1 MYQKIAQDVHY
12 SIRGGGKPT
21 QRKCTPSTMSK
32 YYCRSCGI
40 YIDDNKAQRLQHE
53 NGSKHKQAVLQWQQ
67 QAREKKKEVLDG
79 EKNVENVLKE
89 IDRAARED
97 LAKYDADLSSSSDP
111 VSKPQP
117 QSQPRQCQQQRQEH
131 NPQASKHIGGD
142 ANEGGNGENEEGFYK
157 DGEKYYMEGDLH
169 VSKLQPGTLCEL
181 FVEELEAWV
190 PASVTLR
197 NDLEIPN
204 VEALVTTLDVTYFP
218 QAVDSSATAPGFA
231 AGVSPELIRLECENY
246 VPPSSSSSK
255 EGEAGDGADAV
266 GPVEESTG
274 LGKWESVA
282 VDEGEKE
289 DVQEEEEEASKAK
302 KMISTHN
309 DNKPSKRDYKGISL
323 STAKSVA
330 NESLNESGKTVGFKK
345 KRRKLE
351 QA

>member
-1 MYQKIAQDVHY
+1 
-12 SIRGGGKPT
+12 
-21 QRKCTPSTMSK
+21 MSK

-67 QAREKKKEVLDG
+67 QAREKKKEELDS

-97 LAKYDADLSSSSDP
+97 LAKYDADVSSSSDS

-117 QSQPRQCQQQRQEH
+117 QSQPRQYQPQRQER
-131 NPQASKHIGGD
+131 NPQASIHTEGD
-142 ANEGGNGENEEGFYK
+142 ANKSGNDENEEGIYK
-157 DGEKYYMEGDLH
+157 DGEKYYMQGDVH

-246 VPPSSSSSK
+246 AVPPSSSSSK
-255 EGEAGDGADAV
+255 EGEAGDGAGVV

-289 DVQEEEEEASKAK
+289 EVQEEDVEEEEEAMKAK

-309 DNKPSKRDYKGISL
+309 HNKPSKRDYKGISL

-345 KRRKLE
+345 KRKKLE